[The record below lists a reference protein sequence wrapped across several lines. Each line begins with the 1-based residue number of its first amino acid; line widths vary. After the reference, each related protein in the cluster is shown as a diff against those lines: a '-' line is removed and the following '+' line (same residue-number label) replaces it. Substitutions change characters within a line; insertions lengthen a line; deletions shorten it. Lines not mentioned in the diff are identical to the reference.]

1 MNAEM
6 KANIDALRET
16 VSALRKAMRLIGGS
30 EDAVLSILGDAWGKK
45 YKSSDNDNKSRE
57 AALITA
63 LEMCVA
69 WNNVVDELGDSAFH
83 KDTLT
88 KRFLESIWDEQS
100 HEDRT
105 RPSDRVL

>member
-16 VSALRKAMRLIGGS
+16 VSALIKAMRLIGGS

-45 YKSSDNDNKSRE
+45 YKSSDNESRE

-88 KRFLESIWDEQS
+88 KRFLESIWE
-100 HEDRT
+100 E
-105 RPSDRVL
+105 